1 MLSDPWFYAAAIPAL
16 LLIGISK
23 GGFGGGFGT
32 IGVPMLA
39 LVIPPTQAAAILLPV
54 LAMMD
59 LVGLYTYRGVWDR
72 RQMAILAPGA
82 VAGIVL
88 GAATFAVTSEDA
100 VRLIIGAMAVGFTLW
115 RWGSGWIGLAQ
126 RRADPSLPKG
136 SFWSGVA
143 GYTSFVA
150 HAGGPPLNVYLLP
163 QQLDKTTYVGTTVVF
178 FALVNYVKLLPY
190 GLLGQFDMTNLATSA
205 VLAPLAPIGVLLGVF
220 LHHRVSDVLLYRVVY
235 VGLFITGLKLLW
247 DGAAFFG

>member
-1 MLSDPWFYAAAIPAL
+1 MLDDPWFYAAAVPAL

-32 IGVPMLA
+32 VGVPMLA

-54 LAMMD
+54 LALMD
-59 LVGLYTYRGVWDR
+59 LVGLYTYRGVWN
-72 RQMAILAPGA
+72 RQQMKILAPGA

-88 GAATFAVTSEDA
+88 GAVTFAVTSEDA
-100 VRLIIGAMAVGFTLW
+100 VRLIIGGIAVGFTGW
-115 RWGSGWIGLAQ
+115 RFVGSFVASQ
-126 RRADPSLPKG
+126 QRADPSWSKG

-163 QQLDKTTYVGTTVVF
+163 QQLDKTEYVGTTVVF
-178 FALVNYVKLLPY
+178 FALVNYVKLVPY
-190 GLLGQFDMTNLATSA
+190 GILGQFDVTNLATSA
-205 VLAPLAPIGVLLGVF
+205 VLTPLAPIGVLMGVF
-220 LHHRVSDVLLYRVVY
+220 LHKRVSQARLFQVVY
-235 VGLFITGLKLLW
+235 AGLLVTGVKLLW
-247 DGAAFFG
+247 DGSEMLR